1 MNGLDIALAVI
12 LFFFF
17 LRGIFRGFI
26 KEVVSIA
33 GLVGGFLLG
42 TAYYPAVADAIKPFI
57 QSPAYRQTIGFVA
70 IFLVASFLISLLGL
84 ILDKLIKLTISN
96 VGNSLMGAV
105 LALAK
110 GVVLC
115 AVILLAVTA
124 FIREDTSFFQK
135 SAAWPYFKP
144 ITESINHYIPEDLQK
159 ALKEETK
166 QLPEVVKPTKPQLG
180 EDPEK
185 PVPWKPVAPESAEP
199 PPPAWPGSS
208 EQ

>member
-26 KEVVSIA
+26 KEVVSIL
-33 GLVGGFLLG
+33 GLVGGFWLG
-42 TAYYPAVADAIKPFI
+42 TLYYPAVADAIKPFI
-57 QSPAYRQTIGFVA
+57 QSEAYRQTIGFIA

-124 FIREDTSFFQK
+124 FIREDTTFFQK
-135 SAAWPYFKP
+135 SAAWPFFKP
-144 ITESINHYIPEDLQK
+144 ITESLNNYIPADLQK

-166 QLPEVVKPTKPQLG
+166 ELPQAIKAMEPKLGTDPQKPA
-180 EDPEK
+180 
-185 PVPWKPVAPESAEP
+185 PWKPVAPESSAP
-199 PPPAWPGSS
+199 PPPSWPGSS